1 MHLIRPL
8 IAFAAAGLAVAAPAQ
23 PAAPFVTVSPPG
35 ADGPTMAWWVRDMTS
50 APTGTHIA
58 TLPLA
63 RINATLDETETPWC
77 AANVL
82 TPDAFASPDPTLAAE
97 IRAYLA
103 EVPDAFRATTNMTG
117 RRLTALVGNF
127 RSCAGEVAPFVMLI
141 DERSRMLSVAF
152 VRMFTDWTPFITVRR
167 YGEDLIFSSC
177 FECGH
182 AEILSY
188 DRRARRFYWR
198 SDGL

>member
-1 MHLIRPL
+1 
-8 IAFAAAGLAVAAPAQ
+8 
-23 PAAPFVTVSPPG
+23 
-35 ADGPTMAWWVRDMTS
+35 MAWWVRDMTS
-50 APTGTHIA
+50 APTGTRIA

-63 RINATLDETETPWC
+63 RINAALDETESPWC

-82 TPDAFASPDPTLAAE
+82 TPGAFASPDPALAAE

-103 EVPDAFRATTNMTG
+103 DMPDAFHATTNMTG

-141 DERSRMLSVAF
+141 DERPRMPDVVF
-152 VRMFTDWTPFITVRR
+152 VRMFTDWTPFITMRR
-167 YGEDLIFSSC
+167 DGEDLIFSSC

-182 AEILSY
+182 AETLSY
-188 DRRARRFYWR
+188 DRGAGRFYWR